1 MKEIFI
7 TSRGDIMFERL
18 LELIKLNHPG
28 KNLSNA
34 TRESRLREDL
44 GMDSIA
50 MMMLAMSIEEE
61 FGLTFDPTVSFNTVD
76 DVVKYLEENATL

>member
-1 MKEIFI
+1 MY
-7 TSRGDIMFERL
+7 ERL
-18 LELIKLNHPG
+18 LELMKLNHPN
-28 KNLSNA
+28 KSLENA

-61 FGLTFDPTVSFNTVD
+61 FGLTFDPNVKFDTVD

>member
-1 MKEIFI
+1 MY
-7 TSRGDIMFERL
+7 ERL
-18 LELIKLNHPG
+18 LELMKLNHPN
-28 KNLSNA
+28 KSLENV

-61 FGLTFDPTVSFNTVD
+61 FGLTFDPNVKFDTVD